1 VADPAAS
8 RAASS
13 IATGVAAGSAPAAIT
28 LRGVGK
34 SFAHTRVL
42 EGVDLQIEQGE
53 FCVFVGPSG
62 CGKST
67 LLRLIAGLESATAGD
82 ILIDG
87 ARVNDVAPSKR
98 GIAMVFQSYALYP
111 HMTVYGNLEFGLQ
124 LGKIGKP
131 EADKRIREAAK
142 MLQIEHLLDR
152 LPKQLSGGQRQRVAI
167 GRALTR
173 RPRIFL
179 FDEPLSNLDA
189 ALRVTMRA
197 ELSRLH
203 RQLKAT
209 MVYVTHDQVEA
220 MTLADRLVV
229 LNAGNVEQ
237 VGAPLDVYHRPRT
250 RFAAGFLGSPR
261 MNFIAGEVAESPSSS
276 SSSSAAGLTIK
287 LAGGGTVTVPVIA
300 DGLSSGTAVTVG
312 VRPEHIRIV
321 AADGAALTS
330 SIQLIENLGD
340 HAILHLD
347 REQQDGGRVLAKV
360 ERAPAAEGKPVGL
373 EIPADECHVFDAKGL
388 ALPRRA

>member
-1 VADPAAS
+1 VADPAAV
-8 RAASS
+8 AEQA
-13 IATGVAAGSAPAAIT
+13 IVAAQPAAAAIT
-28 LRGVGK
+28 LRGIGK
-34 SFAHTRVL
+34 WFGGTRVL
-42 EGVDLQIEQGE
+42 EGVDLEIKQRE

-82 ILIDG
+82 ITIDG
-87 ARVNDVAPSKR
+87 KRVNDVAPSKR

-124 LGKIGKP
+124 LGKIEKA
-131 EADKRIREAAK
+131 EADRRIRDAAK
-142 MLQIEHLLDR
+142 MLQIDHLLER
-152 LPKQLSGGQRQRVAI
+152 LPKELSGGQRQRVAI

-203 RQLKAT
+203 RQLAAT
-209 MVYVTHDQVEA
+209 MVYVTPDQVEA

-229 LNAGNVEQ
+229 LNAGHVEQ
-237 VGAPLDVYHRPRT
+237 VGAPLEVYRRPRT

-261 MNFIAGEVAESPSSS
+261 MNFIAGEVAEVTGS
-276 SSSSAAGLTIK
+276 GVTVKLT
-287 LAGGGTVTVPVIA
+287 GGGTVTAAVVA
-300 DGLSSGTAVTVG
+300 DGVKPGDAVTVG
-312 VRPEHIRIV
+312 VRPEHLRIV
-321 AADGAALTS
+321 PAEGAALS
-330 SIQLIENLGD
+330 AAIQLVENLGD
-340 HAILHLD
+340 HAILHLE

-360 ERAPAAEGKPVGL
+360 EKAPAGEGKVVGFEL
-373 EIPADECHVFDAKGL
+373 PADDCHVFDAKGIAL
-388 ALPRRA
+388 AHRA

>member
-1 VADPAAS
+1 VAEQAAAQSSPAAQP
-8 RAASS
+8 
-13 IATGVAAGSAPAAIT
+13 APTAIE

-34 SFAHTRVL
+34 SFGATHVL
-42 EGVDLQIEQGE
+42 SGIDLEIKQGE

-82 ILIDG
+82 ISIDG
-87 ARVNDVAPSKR
+87 KRVNDVAPSKR

-111 HMTVYGNLEFGLQ
+111 HMTVYQNLEFGLQ
-124 LGKIGKP
+124 LARTEKQ
-131 EADKRIREAAK
+131 ETDRRIRDAAK
-142 MLQIEHLLDR
+142 MLQIDHLLDR

-203 RQLKAT
+203 RQLAAT

-229 LNAGNVEQ
+229 LNAGHVEQ
-237 VGAPLDVYHRPRT
+237 VGTPLDIYHRPRT

-261 MNFIAGEVAESPSSS
+261 MNFIGGKVAEL
-276 SSSSAAGLTIK
+276 ADAGLVIQLT
-287 LAGGGTVTVPVIA
+287 GGGSVTVPVSAAGIKPG
-300 DGLSSGTAVTVG
+300 DAVIVG
-312 VRPEHIRIV
+312 VRPEHVRIT
-321 AADGAALTS
+321 AAAGAPLSATL
-330 SIQLIENLGD
+330 QLVENLGD

-347 REQQDGGRVLAKV
+347 REQHDGGRVLAKV
-360 ERAPAAEGKPVGL
+360 DRAPAAEGATVGFEL
-373 EIPADECHVFDAKGL
+373 PTDECHVFDAKGL
-388 ALPRRA
+388 ALPRR